1 MSKRSGGIGP
11 TGSRLIQDGRSGT
24 VKFTTYDP
32 ADGALNTNAP
42 SFYQKHEVWK
52 KSISSETFKQLL
64 GEVLQQ
70 HFRGNHQFRISKE
83 LAQRI
88 NCPDVL
94 SINDLNWM
102 KTNDGYEKIFLQ
114 EKSKYLGDLLNSK

>member
-11 TGSRLIQDGRSGT
+11 TGSRLIRDGRSGT

-32 ADGALNTNAP
+32 AEGARNTNAP
-42 SFYQKHEVWK
+42 SFHQKHEVWK

-64 GEVLQQ
+64 CEVLQQ

-83 LAQRI
+83 LARRI

-114 EKSKYLGDLLNSK
+114 EKSKYLVDLLNSK

>member
-32 ADGALNTNAP
+32 ADEARNTNAP
-42 SFYQKHEVWK
+42 TFYQKHEVWK

-64 GEVLQQ
+64 GEVLQR
-70 HFRGNHQFRISKE
+70 HFRGNFQKMK
-83 LAQRI
+83 
-88 NCPDVL
+88 
-94 SINDLNWM
+94 M
-102 KTNDGYEKIFLQ
+102 KT
-114 EKSKYLGDLLNSK
+114 